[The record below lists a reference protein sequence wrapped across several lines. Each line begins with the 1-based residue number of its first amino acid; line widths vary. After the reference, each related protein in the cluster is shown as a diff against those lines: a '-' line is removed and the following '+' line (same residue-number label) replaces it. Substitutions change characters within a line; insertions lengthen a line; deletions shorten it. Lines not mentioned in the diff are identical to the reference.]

1 MQEDTIKQEDLDLKD
16 INTVIKHE
24 DAEIKK
30 AGKLPLSQS
39 STAVQGDL
47 PIFQVAYRPKNSSSS
62 SSVSQS
68 GGTLG
73 FGQVAV
79 VNDDEDHMEVTQD

>member
-30 AGKLPLSQS
+30 AG
-39 STAVQGDL
+39 VEGDTGEMANGNGERQWR
-47 PIFQVAYRPKNSSSS
+47 IC
-62 SSVSQS
+62 
-68 GGTLG
+68 
-73 FGQVAV
+73 
-79 VNDDEDHMEVTQD
+79 